1 MAVQILRLRSSLLY
15 DRVFPSRLG
24 DAELALNF
32 NTTEPGLYFRDN
44 AGTPNLIKV
53 GPIHVGSTAPNA
65 VPTGHT
71 LLSKG
76 ESWLDTTSTQLLKV
90 YDGTTWQVPKAV
102 ASTSASGFPSNPVDG
117 QLHYDKSA
125 PGLYI
130 YNGTTANWDNI

>member
-1 MAVQILRLRSSLLY
+1 MSVQILRLRSSLLY

>member
-24 DAELALNF
+24 DAELAINY
-32 NTTEPGLYFRDN
+32 NATEPGLYFRDN

-53 GPIHVGSTAPNA
+53 GPIHVGNAAPNA
-65 VPTGHT
+65 VPTGYT
-71 LLSKG
+71 SLSKG
-76 ESWLDTTSTQLLKV
+76 ESWLDGTSTRIFKI

-102 ASTSASGFPSNPVDG
+102 ASTSASGFPGSPIDG
-117 QLHYDKSA
+117 QLHYDKSV

-130 YNGTTANWDNI
+130 YNSTTASWVAV

>member
-1 MAVQILRLRSSLLY
+1 MSVQILRLRSSLLY

-76 ESWLDTTSTQLLKV
+76 ESWLDTASTQLLKV

-130 YNGTTANWDNI
+130 YNGTTANWDNV

>member
-24 DAELALNF
+24 DAELAVNY
-32 NTTEPGLYFRDN
+32 NATEPGLYFRDN

-65 VPTGHT
+65 VPTGYVS
-71 LLSKG
+71 LSKG
-76 ESWLDTTSTQLLKV
+76 ESWLDTASTQIFKV
-90 YDGTTWQVPKAV
+90 YDGSAWQLPKAV
-102 ASTSASGFPSNPVDG
+102 ASTSTSGFPSNPTDG
-117 QLHYDKSA
+117 QLHYDKSV

-130 YNGTTANWDNI
+130 YNATTPGWVLV

>member
-1 MAVQILRLRSSLLY
+1 MSVQILRLRSSLLY

-117 QLHYDKSA
+117 QL
-125 PGLYI
+125 
-130 YNGTTANWDNI
+130 

>member
-24 DAELALNF
+24 DAELAVNY
-32 NTTEPGLYFRDN
+32 NATEPGLYFRDN

-65 VPTGHT
+65 VPTGYVS
-71 LLSKG
+71 LSKG
-76 ESWLDTTSTQLLKV
+76 ESWLDTASTQIFKV
-90 YDGTTWQVPKAV
+90 YDGSAWQLAKAV
-102 ASTSASGFPSNPVDG
+102 ASTSASGFPSNPTDG
-117 QLHYDKSA
+117 QLHYDKSV

-130 YNGTTANWDNI
+130 YNATTPGWVLV